1 LSPRSTLE
9 LLAPA
14 ATQWVEVWSIDAS
27 ERWHVDGDGIPPVK
41 NASDS
46 TVRSWQPWPGE
57 TLTLTA
63 RQPLAVKGATTTIES
78 SALTLTPGKRTSSL
92 ELSLAISS
100 SIGGDYR
107 IALREKNVVK
117 KVLVNGADISQG
129 RSDEKL
135 VLPLVPGDNRVQITW
150 ELERGVDSITRTPEV
165 VLDTAAANINLTV
178 QLPADRWPLWVSGPR
193 IGPAMLCWGVLVVIV
208 GVAFAL
214 AAITRRFGFS
224 VPLRSWHW
232 LFLLIGIS
240 SVNTIGS
247 LPVLLWFAAL
257 EIRHRAAQRG
267 KLPLNDSYYLI
278 QVGIVFLTFL
288 AAVALVAV
296 IPQSLLS
303 VPDMQVTGNGSYN
316 YFYSSYR
323 DRSCA

>member
-1 LSPRSTLE
+1 
-9 LLAPA
+9 
-14 ATQWVEVWSIDAS
+14 
-27 ERWHVDGDGIPPVK
+27 
-41 NASDS
+41 
-46 TVRSWQPWPGE
+46 
-57 TLTLTA
+57 
-63 RQPLAVKGATTTIES
+63 
-78 SALTLTPGKRTSSL
+78 
-92 ELSLAISS
+92 
-100 SIGGDYR
+100 
-107 IALREKNVVK
+107 
-117 KVLVNGADISQG
+117 
-129 RSDEKL
+129 
-135 VLPLVPGDNRVQITW
+135 RVQITW
-150 ELERGVDSITRTPEV
+150 ELERGVDSITRTPEI

-193 IGPAMLCWGVLVVIV
+193 IGPAMLYWGVLVVIV

-303 VPDMQVTGNGSYN
+303 VPDMQVTGNGSSN
-316 YFYSSYR
+316 YFYSWYQ
-323 DRSCA
+323 DRSSAALPQALVVSVPLWCYRIAMLVWSLWLACALLRWAKWGWNIFAEGGVWPTMPKKSSRPSASQSSTSQSSAPQPAATLPAEPGDTK